1 MHEMNFRGHW
11 KTIRLEKIADI
22 RAGSAFPIKY
32 QGNIEGK
39 YPFYKVSDMN
49 LTGNETLM
57 RASNNWVEENTVKTL
72 KAKLFP
78 KDTVIF
84 PKVGAAVHTNKK
96 RILSTNGL
104 VDNNVMGVTIRDYNL
119 CIPYY
124 LLYWFEFIDL
134 GDLSNPG
141 PLPAITATTVK
152 NTKIFLP
159 PLPEQRAIAHVLQT
173 IQEAKS
179 TRQREIALERERKAA
194 LMDYLFSH
202 GMKDEPRKQTEIG
215 EIPESWETMRLAEA
229 AIFTKKPRDL
239 RYSEYS
245 EIPFVPMELIPIAK
259 LFSEE
264 FRLKTNDELK
274 SGTYFEPGDILL
286 PKITPSFE
294 NGKQCIIK
302 ELPTPFGI
310 ATTEVIPIREVEGV
324 SDISYLFYYLLL
336 PNVRTSLAGKMQGTT
351 GRQRLN
357 KEALV
362 NLEIPVP
369 PLPEQ
374 RAIANIFR
382 TIDEKTAAL
391 EREVEHLDE
400 LFHAMLDELMTGQ
413 RSAVPLIDQAG
424 LKS

>member
-1 MHEMNFRGHW
+1 MHEMNLPEHW
-11 KTIRLEKIADI
+11 KPVQLEEIADV

-57 RASNNWVEENTVKTL
+57 HASNNWVEEDTVKTL

-104 VDNNVMGVTIRDYNL
+104 VDNNVMGLTIRNYNL

-152 NTKIFLP
+152 NTKIPLP

-173 IQEAKS
+173 IQDAKF

-194 LMDYLFSH
+194 LMDDLFSH
-202 GMKDEPRKQTEIG
+202 GTKGEPRKQTEIG
-215 EIPESWETMRLAEA
+215 EIPESWKAVRLGSYCYKPDYGYTESANDSPVGPKFLRITDIQNDAVNWENVPYCICSEEA
-229 AIFTKKPRDL
+229 KEKYLLKTGDIVIARIGATTGKAYIIDDCPEAIFASYLIRVRTKDNLLPIFLAQYFRTNNYWRQIDQSKGGRL
-239 RYSEYS
+239 KGG
-245 EIPFVPMELIPIAK
+245 VNIPI
-259 LFSEE
+259 LSHLVLPLPCLSEQQQIAE
-264 FRLKTNDELK
+264 
-274 SGTYFEPGDILL
+274 ILQVCDT
-286 PKITPSFE
+286 KIT
-294 NGKQCIIK
+294 
-302 ELPTPFGI
+302 
-310 ATTEVIPIREVEGV
+310 
-324 SDISYLFYYLLL
+324 
-336 PNVRTSLAGKMQGTT
+336 
-351 GRQRLN
+351 
-357 KEALV
+357 
-362 NLEIPVP
+362 
-369 PLPEQ
+369 
-374 RAIANIFR
+374 
-382 TIDEKTAAL
+382 AL
-391 EREVEHLDE
+391 EQEVQHLDE
-400 LFHAMLDELMTGQ
+400 LFHVMLHELMTGQ
-413 RSAVPLIDQAG
+413 RSAVPLIDTEMD
-424 LKS
+424 L